1 MLNNSRLIFFVFC
14 GTLMTL
20 TGFSKIINLEM
31 VPSESLSYNVGH
43 YCGIYMR
50 AFVGIILV
58 CRGFQ
63 IIR

>member
-1 MLNNSRLIFFVFC
+1 MIKNSRLIFFVFY

-31 VPSESLSYNVGH
+31 VPFESLSYNVGH
-43 YCGIYMR
+43 YCGTYVR
-50 AFVGIILV
+50 AFVGIILI